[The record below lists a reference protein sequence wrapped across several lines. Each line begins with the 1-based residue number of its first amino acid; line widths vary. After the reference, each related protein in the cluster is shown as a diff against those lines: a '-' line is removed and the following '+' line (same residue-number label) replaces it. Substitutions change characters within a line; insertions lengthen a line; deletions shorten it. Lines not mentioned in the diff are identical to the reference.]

1 MASPEDSLK
10 SITLIPPDTYAPI
23 EDKALE
29 NLKRVWPEI
38 VDDVVMFLGLEKA
51 VQRYDEVSREQAS

>member
-1 MASPEDSLK
+1 MASVDDSLK
-10 SITLIPPDTYAPI
+10 SIQLIPPQNYEPI

-38 VDDVVMFLGLEKA
+38 YDDVVMYLGLEKA
-51 VQRYDEVSREQAS
+51 VQRHDEVSREQAS